1 MGTGNGLQGQL
12 AGGAI
17 ARRFTLEVP
26 TEGENEIV
34 DLTREINAR
43 VAAAIRELG
52 TGAVGGTAGGAGG
65 GQELIGLVHLFVVG
79 STAGL
84 TTIEYEPGLIRH
96 DFNAMLERIAPA
108 DGNYDHEAT
117 WNDDNGHSHLRA
129 SLVGPALT
137 VPVGQGKLILGQW
150 QQVVLCEF
158 DTRPRRRQVVGTLQL
173 WA

>member
-1 MGTGNGLQGQL
+1 MVIDVSKQS
-12 AGGAI
+12 AGGAGGVGGTGGGI

-34 DLTREINAR
+34 DLTREINRR
-43 VAAAIRELG
+43 VAALMAESGISRD
-52 TGAVGGTAGGAGG
+52 A
-65 GQELIGLVHLFVVG
+65 IGLLHLFVVG

-84 TTIEYEPGLIRH
+84 TTIEYEPGLVRH

-108 DGNYDHEAT
+108 DGKYDHEAT

-129 SLVGPALT
+129 SLIGPALS
-137 VPVGQGKLILGQW
+137 VPVGQGKMMLGQW

-158 DTRPRRRQVVGTLQL
+158 DTRPRKRQVVGTLQV
-173 WA
+173 WG